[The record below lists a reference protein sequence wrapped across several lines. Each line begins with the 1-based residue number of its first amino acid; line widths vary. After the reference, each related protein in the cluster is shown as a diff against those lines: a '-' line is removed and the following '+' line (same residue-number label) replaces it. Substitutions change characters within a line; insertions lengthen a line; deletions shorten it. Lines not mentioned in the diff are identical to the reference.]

1 MHVSVL
7 LRVVTAILGVL
18 AGLVLG
24 GLTFRTFNA
33 AGGLLVGTLAALLL
47 FFMLLGRVFSS
58 AQRRLEED
66 PDDRIRAILATMVA
80 SIAAGLCGSMVLNL
94 WGLTQVNRFIPI
106 LVAGE
111 QSRRIVGRAYLYVLP
126 AAGFLVSAVVIA
138 LVDFFM
144 AGTRFW
150 ARVRANAEDNNAFL
164 LGLAFAVL
172 LIALAIVSVL
182 SNTSEFLIALAL
194 AAAGLG
200 LLKLADR
207 ALGRSRILGVAKHM
221 IAEGLRMKIALVFLG
236 ILLLIM
242 PTLPFTA
249 AGDGVTLKSRVQSF
263 LTYSLGATGFLL
275 SVLTVFLSCSSIAH
289 EIRGKQ
295 IVMIATKPIPRWQF
309 FAGKWL
315 GIVVLDAALLLGCGV
330 AIWGFTKYLSK
341 QETRVIDDREALENE
356 VLTARYTV
364 RPHKPDMVALVDERI
379 RQLREEGRL
388 DNMDG
393 SGYGTLRKQI
403 ADELN
408 NEWRSVGPATIREY
422 EFRNMLVQ
430 RAENEWIHIHMQ
442 PKSSV
447 GVDDEVFVV
456 AFQAGDPEEPET
468 RTDPIRMEIVAN
480 RYVTVPLPARA
491 VNSKGVLYLR
501 FANLDPRNTIVFE
514 GDDGFTVMYDV
525 GTFHW
530 NLVRAMSVIWCRL
543 AFMAA
548 LGLLMS
554 ACFSFP
560 VACIACFVTLFVATL
575 FGFLSEAVEAAAPAT
590 PEQQDPLWILG
601 PVLRPL
607 ANAFLFIVPDF
618 SKYDPV
624 GNVVNGQN
632 VTLMWVIT
640 SFVELIL
647 LKGLVLAIIGSVV
660 FTRRELAKVVV

>member
-1 MHVSVL
+1 
-7 LRVVTAILGVL
+7 
-18 AGLVLG
+18 
-24 GLTFRTFNA
+24 
-33 AGGLLVGTLAALLL
+33 
-47 FFMLLGRVFSS
+47 
-58 AQRRLEED
+58 
-66 PDDRIRAILATMVA
+66 VA
-80 SIAAGLCGSMVLNL
+80 SIAVGLCGSMALNL
-94 WGLTQVNRFIPI
+94 WAVTQVNRLIPI

-111 QSRRIVGRAYLYVLP
+111 QSRRIVGRAYLYALP
-126 AAGFLVSAVVIA
+126 AAGFLFSAVLIA
-138 LVDFFM
+138 LADFFLT
-144 AGTRFW
+144 ASRFW
-150 ARVRANAEDNNAFL
+150 HRVRAQAEDNNAFL
-164 LGLAFAVL
+164 FGLAFAVF
-172 LIALAIVSVL
+172 LISMAIVSLL
-182 SNTSEFLIALAL
+182 SGTPEFLIALAL

-200 LLKLADR
+200 VLILADR
-207 ALGRSRILGVAKHM
+207 ALSRSRILGVAKHM

-236 ILLLIM
+236 LLLLIM
-242 PTLPFTA
+242 PTLPFTI

-275 SVLTVFLSCSSIAH
+275 SLLTVFLSCASIAH

-295 IVMIATKPIPRWQF
+295 IVMVATKPIPRWQF

-330 AIWGFTKYLSK
+330 AVWGFTKYLSK
-341 QETRVIDDREALENE
+341 QETRVVDDRAALENE

-364 RPHKPDMVALVDERI
+364 RPEKPDVVALVNERI
-379 RQLREEGRL
+379 RKLREEGRL
-388 DNMDG
+388 ESMDG
-393 SGYGTLRKQI
+393 SGYTTLRKQI

-430 RAENEWIHIHMQ
+430 RAEDEWIHIHMQ
-442 PKSSV
+442 PKSAAA
-447 GVDDEVFVV
+447 VDDEVFAVV
-456 AFQAGDPEEPET
+456 FQAGDPDEPDT
-468 RTDPIRMEIVAN
+468 RTDPVQMEIVAN
-480 RYVTVPLPARA
+480 RYVTIPLPARA
-491 VNSKGVLYLR
+491 VNSKGVLCLR
-501 FANLDPRNTIVFE
+501 FANLDRRNTIVFE
-514 GDDGFTVMYDV
+514 GDDGFTVMFHV

-530 NLVRAMSVIWCRL
+530 NLVRALSVIWCRL

-590 PEQQDPLWILG
+590 PQQEDPLWIAG
-601 PVLRPL
+601 PILRPL

-640 SFVELIL
+640 SLVELIL